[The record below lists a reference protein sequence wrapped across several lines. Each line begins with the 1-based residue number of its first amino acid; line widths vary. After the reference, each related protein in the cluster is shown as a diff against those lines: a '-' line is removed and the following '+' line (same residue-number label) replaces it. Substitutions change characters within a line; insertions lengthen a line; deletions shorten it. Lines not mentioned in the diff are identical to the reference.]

1 LYYPTH
7 RPISDVNSPKDNTEG
22 SLMPDLIFRR
32 ATEADVPTIIALL
45 ADDVLGASREATGAG
60 SYPHYLN
67 AFRAIDADPNQFL
80 LVVDDGTKIVG
91 TLQLTF
97 IPGLASR
104 GQKRGQIEAVRVASD
119 RRGEKIGEAMI
130 DWAIEKCRAEQC
142 GIVQLTTDKT
152 RTEAHRFYDRLGFQ
166 PSHLGYKMKL

>member
-1 LYYPTH
+1 
-7 RPISDVNSPKDNTEG
+7 
-22 SLMPDLIFRR
+22 
-32 ATEADVPTIIALL
+32 
-45 ADDVLGASREATGAG
+45 
-60 SYPHYLN
+60 
-67 AFRAIDADPNQFL
+67 
-80 LVVDDGTKIVG
+80 LVVDDGSKIVG

-104 GQKRGQIEAVRVASD
+104 GLKRGQIEAVRVASD

-130 DWAIEKCRAEQC
+130 DWAVEKCRREQC
-142 GIVQLTTDKT
+142 GTVQLTTDKT